1 MIICGIDPG
10 QTGAL
15 AFYSDRVGRVTRLYD
30 MPVMTRLH
38 GKGMEVNASDLCTM
52 LMAHRPE
59 KAIIELV
66 AAMPGQGVSS
76 MFRFGESYGII
87 KGVLA
92 TLQIPYTGVTPQSW
106 KKAAGLSGKDKD
118 ASRTLAI
125 QQHPEIADM
134 LSRKKDCG
142 RADAIHIAKS

>member
-15 AFYSDRVGRVTRLYD
+15 AFYSNVSRSVVALYD
-30 MPVMTRLH
+30 MPVMARLH
-38 GKGMEVNASDLCTM
+38 GKGQEVNASELCSLVM
-52 LMAHRPE
+52 NHKPDE
-59 KAIIELV
+59 AILELV
-66 AAMPGQGVSS
+66 SAMPGQGVVS
-76 MFRFGESYGII
+76 MFHFAEGYGII

-92 TLQIPYTGVTPQSW
+92 TLQIPYSGVTPQKW

-125 QQHPEIADM
+125 QQHPEVADM